1 MNFLFE
7 TYEFLYPIIL
17 VSDSR
22 QCSKRW
28 DPSQEVEM
36 FVMAFMTLLCTG
48 GAMFCVRFL
57 VALCKARASSDWL
70 LGSSTTRLW
79 HRHNG
84 RVAAEQEASIA
95 SCVRAA

>member
-17 VSDSR
+17 GSDSR

-36 FVMAFMTLLCTG
+36 FVMAFMTLLRTG

-57 VALCKARASSDWL
+57 VALCKEREPRRIGYWVRR
-70 LGSSTTRLW
+70 RL
-79 HRHNG
+79 RSG
-84 RVAAEQEASIA
+84 TDTMAELRQSKKQV
-95 SCVRAA
+95 SRAA

>member
-22 QCSKRW
+22 QRSKRW
-28 DPSQEVEM
+28 DPSQEVDM

-57 VALCKARASSDWL
+57 VALCKECKPRRIGYWVRL
-70 LGSSTTRLW
+70 RVGS
-79 HRHNG
+79 G
-84 RVAAEQEASIA
+84 EDAIAELRQRKKP
-95 SCVRAA
+95 VTRAA